1 MLIIFD
7 LDDTLIDSSGS
18 IIPVKLK
25 AALQAMVKAG
35 LKVPSFDNAFKTMLD
50 INATAPN
57 GKETLRL
64 FLDSIRADARF
75 LEMGVKEY
83 YGATETNFIVAPLPH
98 ALELLKELQGEHDL
112 VLVSSGEEQQQKLK
126 LKKANLDPALFQ
138 KIIICEGYHK
148 KKHYKSLLQE
158 FNRKPGEA
166 LVCGDKFETDLLPAK
181 ELKMRTVQMLWGRHS
196 GVPGRDA
203 GPDYSIR
210 NLSELKRIVQEQAA

>member
-18 IIPVKLK
+18 IIPIKLK
-25 AALQAMVKAG
+25 AALQAMMKAG

-75 LEMGVKEY
+75 LEIGVKEY
-83 YGATETNFIVAPLPH
+83 YGATETSFAVSPLPQ
-98 ALELLKELQGEHDL
+98 AREVLEELKENHDL
-112 VLVSSGEEQQQKLK
+112 VIVSAGEEKQQHFK
-126 LKKANLDPALFQ
+126 LKKANINPALFH
-138 KIIICEGYHK
+138 KIIVCEGYNK
-148 KKHYKSLLQE
+148 KSHYKNLMKE
-158 FNRKPGEA
+158 FNYRPDNI

-181 ELKMRTVQMLWGRHS
+181 ELGMRTAHLLWGRAS
-196 GVPGRDA
+196 GIPLKNA
-203 GPDYSIR
+203 GPDYSLR
-210 NLSELKRIVQEQAA
+210 SLSELKRIVQEQAA